1 MIDQSTSRQVYLTS
15 RTANTITDSTKMSQM
30 TFCLTEPIKAPD
42 GYDLFC
48 SLVDAQIPNTIQTVD
63 ANTTFVLTFY
73 NSFLGYTFVET
84 LTTSPT
90 IVGTSTNT
98 VVQTGNYSGTTGPSS
113 LATQLSKVYSPLQQ
127 TISIFGTEYVASSA
141 SGTNILILANGPVL
155 VGEVITFFNSGI
167 TASGLAINTKYYII
181 SQSGGATNINITVS
195 LTSGGTVV
203 PLTTATLGATTGICT
218 VNDVITTTVTYN
230 AIQSRYQIAWTSI
243 QSPNGSQYALTMN
256 NIMLGVN
263 CTSSPT
269 PTLATGIPKLFPNY
283 LLVGTNMAVVN
294 QSPGMSQM
302 ATIGKVVIDV
312 PYNSWVMYKNYFLF
326 TSKISQRELGT
337 IEVVLYD
344 EYGNLANLNGANWSM
359 TLQFDTKLKMIK

>member
-63 ANTTFVLTFY
+63 ANTTFVFTFT
-73 NSFLGYTFVET
+73 NAALGYTFNST
-84 LTTSPT
+84 ITTSPT
-90 IVGTSTNT
+90 ILGTTSNS
-98 VVQTGNYSGTTGPSS
+98 VVQTGNYSGTSGPTS
-113 LATQLSKVYSPLQQ
+113 LATQLSKSLVSTTSTIYSADYI
-127 TISIFGTEYVASSA
+127 TSA
-141 SGTNILILANGPVL
+141 TTGTNVVVLSLYGSGAL
-155 VGEVITFFNSGI
+155 VGESIYFTNSGI
-167 TASGLAINTKYYII
+167 TACGLLANTTYFVK
-181 SQSGGATNINITVS
+181 SVVSSNQLTLSLTLGGA
-195 LTSGGTVV
+195 VV
-203 PLTTATLGATTGICT
+203 PITSTQSFNSTTGACNF
-218 VNDVITTTVTYN
+218 NDVITTTVTYN
-230 AIQSRYQIAWTSI
+230 AVQSRYQIAWTSVYTT
-243 QSPNGSQYALTMN
+243 SPYTLTMN
-256 NIMLGVN
+256 NIMLGIN
-263 CTSSPT
+263 CTNAST
-269 PTLATGIPKLFPNY
+269 PVLATGIPKLFPNY

-312 PYNSWVMYKNYFLF
+312 PYNSWIYYKNWFLF

-337 IEVVLYD
+337 IEIVLYD

>member
-63 ANTTFVLTFY
+63 ANTTFVLSFY
-73 NSFLGYTFVET
+73 NSSLGYTMVET

-90 IVGTSTNT
+90 VLGTSTNSI
-98 VVQTGNYSGTTGPSS
+98 VQTGNYSGTTGPTS
-113 LATQLSKVYSPLQQ
+113 LATQLSKVYSS
-127 TISIFGTEYVASSA
+127 TINTIYNNDYVVSSTT
-141 SGTNILILANGPVL
+141 GTNILVLSLGPVI
-155 VGEVITFFNSGI
+155 VGETITFTNSGI
-167 TASGLAINTKYYII
+167 SAAGLVANQKYFVI
-181 SQSGGATNINITVS
+181 SQSGVASNINITVS
-195 LTSGGTVV
+195 LTFGGTVV
-203 PLTTATLGATTGICT
+203 ALTTATLGSVTGACL
-218 VNDVITTTVTYN
+218 VNDTITTTVTYN
-230 AIQSRYQIAWTSI
+230 ATQSRYQIAWTSI
-243 QSPNGSQYALTMN
+243 QSPTGANYTLSMN
-256 NIMLGVN
+256 NIMLGIN
-263 CTSSPT
+263 CTAATT
-269 PTLATGIPKLFPNY
+269 PVLATGIPKLFPNY

-312 PYNSWVMYKNYFLF
+312 PYNSWIMYKNWFLF

>member
-42 GYDLFC
+42 GYDLYC

-63 ANTTFVLTFY
+63 ANTTFVFSFY
-73 NSFLGYTFVET
+73 SSTLGYTFNTTV
-84 LTTSPT
+84 TTSPT
-90 IVGTSTNT
+90 IAGTTTNS
-98 VVQTGNYSGTTGPSS
+98 VVQTGNYSGTTGPAS
-113 LATQLSKVYSPLQQ
+113 LATQLSKQLVSTTS
-127 TISIFGTEYVASSA
+127 TIFVGDYITTATT
-141 SGTNILILANGPVL
+141 GTNIVILNNAGTGAL
-155 VGEVITFFNSGI
+155 VGETIIFTNSGI
-167 TASGLAINTKYYII
+167 TACGLVANTTYFIKTVVSGNQLTL
-181 SQSGGATNINITVS
+181 S

-203 PLTTATLGATTGICT
+203 PITSTQSFNATTGACNF
-218 VNDVITTTVTYN
+218 NDVITTTVTYN
-230 AIQSRYQIAWTSI
+230 AIQSRYQIAWTSVYGT
-243 QSPNGSQYALTMN
+243 PYTLTMN
-256 NIMLGVN
+256 NIMLGIN
-263 CTSSPT
+263 CTNATSPV
-269 PTLATGIPKLFPNY
+269 LATGIPKLFPNY

-312 PYNSWVMYKNYFLF
+312 PYNSWIYYKNWFLF

-337 IEVVLYD
+337 IEIVLYD

-359 TLQFDTKLKMIK
+359 TLQFDTRLHTIK

>member
-42 GYDLFC
+42 GYDLYC

-63 ANTTFVLTFY
+63 ANTTFVLNFY
-73 NSFLGYTFVET
+73 SASLGYTFTET
-84 LTTSPT
+84 ITTSPT
-90 IVGTSTNT
+90 IAGTSTNT
-98 VVQTGNYSGTTGPSS
+98 VVQTGNYSGTTGPAS
-113 LATQLSKVYSPLQQ
+113 LATQLSKVYSPTSVN
-127 TISIFGTEYVASSA
+127 TIYNSDYVASSA
-141 SGTNILILANGPVL
+141 SGTNILVLSLGPVL
-155 VGEVITFFNSGI
+155 VGETITFTNAGI
-167 TASGLAINTKYYII
+167 TAAGLAVNTKYFII
-181 SQSGGATNINITVS
+181 SQSGGSANINITVS

-203 PLTTATLGATTGICT
+203 PLTTATLGSTTGACL
-218 VNDVITTTVTYN
+218 VNDTITTTVTYN
-230 AIQSRYQIAWTSI
+230 AAQSRYQIAWTSV
-243 QSPNGSQYALTMN
+243 QSPNGANYTLTMN

-263 CTSSPT
+263 CTSATT
-269 PTLATGIPKLFPNY
+269 PVLATGIPKLFPNY

-312 PYNSWVMYKNYFLF
+312 PYNSWIYYSNKFLF

-337 IEVVLYD
+337 IEIVLYD

-359 TLQFDTKLKMIK
+359 TLQFDTRLHAIK